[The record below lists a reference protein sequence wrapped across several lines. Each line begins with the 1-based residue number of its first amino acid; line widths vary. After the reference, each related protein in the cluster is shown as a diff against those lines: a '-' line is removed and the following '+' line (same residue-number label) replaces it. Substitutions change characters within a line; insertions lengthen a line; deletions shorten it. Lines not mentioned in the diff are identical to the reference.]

1 MSNSSINAIQLIR
14 RKLLSNVSIQ
24 NEVSGRVYTS
34 HFLDLDNQTTK
45 MPLIILDNQG
55 GSGNY
60 SMSVQILSVHVYVYS
75 NLSSSQASDIYNMV
89 YETLH
94 AERLADDTASAGIS
108 QKGIVFERERPK
120 SGFNQSIKGWFQR
133 ATYTVQTAG

>member
-1 MSNSSINAIQLIR
+1 MSNSSINAIQLVR
-14 RKLLSNVSIQ
+14 RKLLLNVSIQ
-24 NEVSGRVYTS
+24 SQVSGRVYTS

-55 GSGNY
+55 GDGNY
-60 SMSVQILSVHVYVYS
+60 GMGVQRLTMHVYVYS

-89 YETLH
+89 YDTLH
-94 AERLADDTASAGIS
+94 AERLSDDTTSAGIT
-108 QKGIVFERERPK
+108 QKGLVFEKERPR

-133 ATYTVQTAG
+133 ASYTVQTAG